1 MNTPKNFNK
10 ETIMFT
16 GDPFVDTGSVV
27 IEILQKIY
35 SQKELIDLIYL
46 ASNWFI
52 YKWDGKIDSLQLNS
66 MITHN
71 SRRGSQ
77 EKREKA
83 EDDTMKF
90 FKKLFNSEGITFE
103 GYCRIC
109 GKNEKLFKAGRE
121 IYPISGS
128 SAFVNYHHSHEE
140 GLLLCK
146 DCITKLFFLPLAVVQ
161 MGGKLA
167 ILHLHNEAT
176 KNYWINKV
184 IKVNLNDLSRNIS
197 TGILKSD
204 LKNPKNALFSFATD
218 IILTFNI
225 ENDYLQLYHFTNF
238 GTSPDCEI
246 YTLPNP
252 VFRYLSKVLKSVKK
266 DWYYFLKKFYN
277 IKNAVWDIKTNEWVK
292 KSKNKTID
300 FDEYKDNRNEVIEKL
315 LYGKSL
321 LPIFRKFYKENFQ
334 NNKEVSILLL
344 DYYLKE
350 VKNMNTKQI
359 ELIKRIGKSVIEIA
373 KKDDNNFKK
382 YLTMIEGTSRAHQL
396 RAALIH
402 VIKKHYSN
410 GEKTPLIT
418 LEEYVNYLFPD
429 GSHWS
434 EVRDILII
442 YLYELLHKENIEG
455 VEIDEINLKTP
466 EEELTEF

>member
-1 MNTPKNFNK
+1 
-10 ETIMFT
+10 MFT

-35 SQKELIDLIYL
+35 PQKELIDLIDL
-46 ASNWFI
+46 ASDWFI
-52 YKWDGKIDSLQLNS
+52 YKWSGKIDSLQLNS
-66 MITHN
+66 TITHN

-77 EKREKA
+77 EKRKKA
-83 EDDTMKF
+83 KDDTMKF
-90 FKKLFNSEGITFE
+90 FKKLFNSEGTTFE

-128 SAFVNYHHSHEE
+128 SAFVNYHHSHEG
-140 GLLLCK
+140 GLLLCRN
-146 DCITKLFFLPLAVVQ
+146 CITKLFFLPLAVVQ

-176 KNYWINKV
+176 INYWTDKV

-197 TGILKSD
+197 TGILKSN

-252 VFRYLSKVLKSVKK
+252 IFRYLSKVLKAAKRDWYDFLRRYYKVKK
-266 DWYYFLKKFYN
+266 
-277 IKNAVWDIKTNEWVK
+277 AVWNSAINEWEK
-292 KSKNKTID
+292 RNKNILIE
-300 FDEYKDNRNEVIEKL
+300 FNEYKDNRNEVIERL
-315 LYGKSL
+315 LYGKNL
-321 LPIFRKFYKENFQ
+321 LPTFRIFYKEKFL
-334 NNKEVSILLL
+334 NNKQINILLL

-350 VKNMNTKQI
+350 IKNMEIQQL
-359 ELIKRIGKSVIEIA
+359 ELIKRIGRSIIEIA
-373 KKDDNNFKK
+373 KEDDNNFKK
-382 YLTMIEGTSRAHQL
+382 YLNMIEGASKAYQL

-402 VIKKHYSN
+402 LVKKHYSN
-410 GEKTPLIT
+410 GERTPLIT

-429 GSHWS
+429 GSYWS

-442 YLYELLHKENIEG
+442 YLYELLHEENIR
-455 VEIDEINLKTP
+455 EIEIEDKNLKTP